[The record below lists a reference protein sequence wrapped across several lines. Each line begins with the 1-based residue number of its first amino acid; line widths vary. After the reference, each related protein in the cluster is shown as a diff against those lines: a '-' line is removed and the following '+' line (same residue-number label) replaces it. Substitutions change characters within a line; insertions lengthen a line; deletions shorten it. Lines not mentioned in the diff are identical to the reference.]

1 MQRKYDVQADQFAV
15 FQPSCQKILTYR
27 QFIHLEN
34 STQIAAYVKLQLY
47 RDLGRWKS
55 FVYAP
60 LFEGF
65 VKKTFM
71 IVAADSFEKIFWQT
85 LKPSLVKMF
94 DVVMHDLVQ

>member
-1 MQRKYDVQADQFAV
+1 MYNQISLLFSSHPVKKYW
-15 FQPSCQKILTYR
+15 PR
-27 QFIHLEN
+27 QFIHLES

-55 FVYAP
+55 FVHAP

-94 DVVMHDLVQ
+94 DVVIHDLVQ